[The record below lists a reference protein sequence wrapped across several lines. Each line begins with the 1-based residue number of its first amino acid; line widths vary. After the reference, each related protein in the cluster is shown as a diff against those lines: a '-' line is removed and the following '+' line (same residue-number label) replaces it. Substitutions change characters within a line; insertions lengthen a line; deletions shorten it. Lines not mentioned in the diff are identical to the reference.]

1 MISWI
6 KIEVT
11 LPDKEEVLKMA
22 HLLKMKDTDTVVGKL
37 IRLWAWADLQTV
49 DGGCMGTSGVH
60 IDRTVC
66 CKGFANALRAVG
78 WLEGEDGALCFPNF
92 SRHNGETAKARAESA
107 RRMAKSRI
115 LAQHVQSLQGDGSVT
130 EKGNEQVQRKSNER
144 DGVVAK
150 KVQRFSGDG
159 DAVVADFSQRK
170 AQTEEEYISNKERG
184 REIPRCMEEPP
195 PEDVSSPPPPVSLKL
210 VTGEDGEL
218 EPEFVAFVGWAKSL
232 RPGWDAGRLSRRER
246 TAAVRA
252 FLELERPLSELERAA
267 VPAYLEHEPPDG
279 SRFDYPRDRELL
291 FSRLGEVVQKAVAW
305 FRRTGRRC
313 PSEVERTREEAAR
326 RRAENARL
334 AAQRE
339 AMSPEVLIEQI
350 NGLRA
355 AVGSPLLTEAE
366 MEKIRKGEK
375 LHGDA

>member
-1 MISWI
+1 MTSWL

-22 HLLKMKDTDTVVGKL
+22 RMLKMKDTDTVVGKL

-49 DGGCMGTSGVH
+49 DGGRMGTSEAH

-66 CKGFANALRAVG
+66 CKGFAHALRAVG
-78 WLEGEDGALCFPNF
+78 WLTGVDDELCFPNF
-92 SRHNGETAKARAESA
+92 ARHNGETAKARAESA

-130 EKGNEQVQRKSNER
+130 EKGDEQVQRKSNEC

-159 DAVVADFSQRK
+159 DAGVADFSQRK
-170 AQTEEEYISNKERG
+170 AQTEEEYIGNKVRG
-184 REIPRCMEEPP
+184 REIPRCMEEAP
-195 PEDVSSPPPPVSLKL
+195 PEDVLSPPPPVSLKL
-210 VTGEDGEL
+210 VTGENGEL

-252 FLELERPLSELERAA
+252 FLELERPLSELERTA

-279 SRFDYPRDRELL
+279 SKFDYPRDRELL

-350 NGLRA
+350 NGLRVA
-355 AVGSPLLTEAE
+355 IGSPLLTEVE
-366 MEKIRKGEK
+366 MEKIRKGER